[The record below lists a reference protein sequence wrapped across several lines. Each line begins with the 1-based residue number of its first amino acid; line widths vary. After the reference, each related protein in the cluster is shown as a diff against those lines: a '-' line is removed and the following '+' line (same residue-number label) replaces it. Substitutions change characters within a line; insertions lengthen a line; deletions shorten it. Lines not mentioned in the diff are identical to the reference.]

1 MRTLWNDIRYGIRML
16 AANPGFSA
24 IAILSLAIGIGAN
37 TSMFSLADAMLLRPL
52 PVDHPADI
60 VRVVST
66 SQAER
71 YGRLSIPDYIDFR
84 DHAKSI
90 SGLVGYKNIPLG
102 FNPNPDAPAKLM
114 LGLAVTANF
123 FDVLGVRPSLGRGFR
138 ADEDR
143 EAVVIISDSTWESQF
158 GRDPS
163 VIGRAV
169 KLSKVDFTIVGV
181 APASF
186 PGLDRYAHESMYV
199 PIGVTPRFAPDEK
212 DLLGHR
218 DRLNLSV
225 YGRLQPGRTA
235 SEAQAELQTIA
246 RNLEQVYPDT
256 NRGRG
261 ALAMPELQARV
272 RVDPDDALQTAIFLA
287 IAGLV
292 LLIACAN
299 VASLLLSRARAR
311 SREIAIRLAIG
322 ASRARLLRQLLTESL
337 LLAFAGGVA
346 GLGLALVGIKFFSAI
361 RLPTALP
368 LWLVAHLDL
377 RVLAFCAA
385 ASVLSGIVF
394 GIAPALHTLR
404 TDLSGTLKSGDAAL
418 SGKRRRFQVRN
429 ILVIGQVAVS
439 MLLLL
444 IAGLLVKDF
453 ANATGFT
460 AGFRTD
466 HVLLLTMDPSLVGYQ
481 ESQGRAFY
489 RQLEERVSGLPG
501 VRSVALGEHI
511 PLGVTSSSKNVLIEG
526 YEMPRGQQSLSMLV
540 NPVDEH
546 YFNVMQIPVVAGRN
560 FQASDTPSSVP
571 VAIVNEAMAQTYWPK
586 RSPIGGRIQMGKQ
599 TLQVV
604 GVAKNIKYRDMSEHP
619 LPFLYLPFS
628 QQYES
633 LMTLHVETA
642 VDPATLAGPVL
653 AEIRRLDAA
662 TPVQDVQTMQHFF
675 REGALFGNRLI
686 TQVVTVIGL
695 FGLLLAVTGLY
706 GVIAYSVSRRTRE
719 IGIRMAIGA
728 DPGSV
733 ARLVLRQGMKLT
745 VIGGAIGLVLSLLA
759 SQVLGSLLVG
769 VSARDPEVYVA
780 VPLLL
785 AAISLLACYIPAR
798 RAARID
804 PLLALRQ
811 D

>member
-1 MRTLWNDIRYGIRML
+1 MRKIYWGTASGSTL
-16 AANPGFSA
+16 SA
-24 IAILSLAIGIGAN
+24 
-37 TSMFSLADAMLLRPL
+37 
-52 PVDHPADI
+52 
-60 VRVVST
+60 
-66 SQAER
+66 
-71 YGRLSIPDYIDFR
+71 
-84 DHAKSI
+84 
-90 SGLVGYKNIPLG
+90 
-102 FNPNPDAPAKLM
+102 
-114 LGLAVTANF
+114 
-123 FDVLGVRPSLGRGFR
+123 
-138 ADEDR
+138 
-143 EAVVIISDSTWESQF
+143 
-158 GRDPS
+158 
-163 VIGRAV
+163 
-169 KLSKVDFTIVGV
+169 
-181 APASF
+181 
-186 PGLDRYAHESMYV
+186 
-199 PIGVTPRFAPDEK
+199 
-212 DLLGHR
+212 
-218 DRLNLSV
+218 

-235 SEAQAELQTIA
+235 SEAQAELETIA
-246 RNLEQVYPDT
+246 RNLERAYPDT

-261 ALAMPELQARV
+261 ALAMPELQARM
-272 RVDPDDALQTAIFLA
+272 RVDPDDAIQTAIFLA

-337 LLAFAGGVA
+337 LLALAGGAA
-346 GLGLALVGIKFFSAI
+346 GLGLALLGIQFFSTI

-377 RVLAFCAA
+377 RVLAFCAG
-385 ASVLSGIVF
+385 ASVLSGVVF

-404 TDLSGTLKSGDAAL
+404 TDLSGTLKAGDAAL
-418 SGKRRRFQVRN
+418 SGKRRRFQMRN
-429 ILVIGQVAVS
+429 ILVVGQVAVS

-453 ANATGFT
+453 ANATGFR

-466 HVLLLTMDPSLVGYQ
+466 HVLLLTLDPSLVGYQ

-489 RQLEERVSGLPG
+489 RQLEERVSALPG

-511 PLGVTSSSKNVLIEG
+511 PLGVTSSSKDVMVEG
-526 YEMPRGQQSLSMLV
+526 FEMPRGQQSLSILT

-546 YFNVMQIPVVAGRN
+546 YFSVMQIPVVAGRN
-560 FQASDTPSSVP
+560 FDRSDTQMSVP

-586 RSPIGGRIQMGKQ
+586 RSPIGGRIQMGTQ

-604 GVAKNIKYRDMSEHP
+604 GIAKNIRYRDLSEHP

-628 QQYES
+628 QQYEA

-653 AEIRRLDAA
+653 AEIRKLDAA

-686 TQVVTVIGL
+686 TQVVTAVGL
-695 FGLLLAVTGLY
+695 FGLLLAITGLY

-745 VIGGAIGLVLSLLA
+745 GIGAAIGLVLSLLA
-759 SQVLGSLLVG
+759 SQLLASLLVG

-785 AAISLLACYIPAR
+785 AAISLLACYVPAR

>member
-1 MRTLWNDIRYGIRML
+1 M
-16 AANPGFSA
+16 
-24 IAILSLAIGIGAN
+24 
-37 TSMFSLADAMLLRPL
+37 
-52 PVDHPADI
+52 
-60 VRVVST
+60 
-66 SQAER
+66 
-71 YGRLSIPDYIDFR
+71 
-84 DHAKSI
+84 
-90 SGLVGYKNIPLG
+90 
-102 FNPNPDAPAKLM
+102 
-114 LGLAVTANF
+114 
-123 FDVLGVRPSLGRGFR
+123 
-138 ADEDR
+138 
-143 EAVVIISDSTWESQF
+143 
-158 GRDPS
+158 
-163 VIGRAV
+163 
-169 KLSKVDFTIVGV
+169 
-181 APASF
+181 
-186 PGLDRYAHESMYV
+186 
-199 PIGVTPRFAPDEK
+199 
-212 DLLGHR
+212 
-218 DRLNLSV
+218 
-225 YGRLQPGRTA
+225 
-235 SEAQAELQTIA
+235 
-246 RNLEQVYPDT
+246 
-256 NRGRG
+256 
-261 ALAMPELQARV
+261 
-272 RVDPDDALQTAIFLA
+272 RVDPDDAIQTAIFLA

-337 LLAFAGGVA
+337 LLALAGGAA
-346 GLGLALVGIKFFSAI
+346 GLGLALLGIQFFSTI

-377 RVLAFCAA
+377 RVLAFCAG
-385 ASVLSGIVF
+385 ASVLSGVVF

-404 TDLSGTLKSGDAAL
+404 TDLSGTLKAGDAAL
-418 SGKRRRFQVRN
+418 SGKRRRFQMRN
-429 ILVIGQVAVS
+429 ILVVGQVAVS

-453 ANATGFT
+453 ANATGFR

-466 HVLLLTMDPSLVGYQ
+466 HVLLLTLDPSLVGYQ

-489 RQLEERVSGLPG
+489 RQLEERVSALPG

-511 PLGVTSSSKNVLIEG
+511 PLGVTSSSKDVMVEG
-526 YEMPRGQQSLSMLV
+526 FEMPRGQQSLSILT

-546 YFNVMQIPVVAGRN
+546 YFSVMQIPVVAGRN
-560 FQASDTPSSVP
+560 FDRSDTQTSVP

-586 RSPIGGRIQMGKQ
+586 RSPIGGRIQMGTQ

-604 GVAKNIKYRDMSEHP
+604 GIAKNIKYRDLSEHP

-628 QQYES
+628 QQYEA

-653 AEIRRLDAA
+653 AEIRKLDAA

-686 TQVVTVIGL
+686 TQVVTAVGL
-695 FGLLLAVTGLY
+695 FGLLLAITGLY

-745 VIGGAIGLVLSLLA
+745 GIGAAIGLVLSLLA
-759 SQVLGSLLVG
+759 SQLLASLLVG

-785 AAISLLACYIPAR
+785 AAISLLACYVPAR